1 MQRLR
6 SIIPTLKLSKKV
18 IKRIAKPR
26 STKICTALSSEPIRA
41 TLNVE
46 KRHACWHRGSVVNDA
61 GSSSG
66 ALVCC
71 CIYGP
76 INETNVAQLEID
88 GLTLDGLK
96 VDGVNGNTSYA
107 PLLINEMQTCVNL
120 SAKNISSTMLCE
132 RGQRAATSL
141 FGRLGVGKNSDQVT
155 AKFERISL
163 PSQNSNTIFTH
174 ASLLESFGYKSTGT
188 GSADYTFT
196 KPMPMPEW

>member
-18 IKRIAKPR
+18 TKRIAKPR

-41 TLNVE
+41 ASRL
-46 KRHACWHRGSVVNDA
+46 KMSRLLAPW
-61 GSSSG
+61 
-66 ALVCC
+66 LCC
-71 CIYGP
+71 ERCGKFVRCTCVLLYLWP

-120 SAKNISSTMLCE
+120 SAKNISSTLVM
-132 RGQRAATSL
+132 R
-141 FGRLGVGKNSDQVT
+141 K
-155 AKFERISL
+155 
-163 PSQNSNTIFTH
+163 
-174 ASLLESFGYKSTGT
+174 GT
-188 GSADYTFT
+188 RRQPRSSADSAWE
-196 KPMPMPEW
+196 KIPIR